1 MKETTTYP
9 SISVVAKKHRGE
21 QRLCL
26 QFAYYKPLIALVKKL
41 PDVRW
46 SKQMGCWH
54 MPFSKANC
62 ELIKQQLSSI
72 TQIDF
77 RSLSSTTPIKLK
89 LSESQKGVLNGFYT
103 YLKGKRFSD
112 STLKTYSYMVAEFLL
127 YHKKDNISNPRE
139 IEDYISKDFIKKKP
153 AISTHRQLISALKHF
168 LIYSKANFELDFK
181 SIAPRRDK
189 KLPSVLSK
197 EEVIRLIQVTKNLKH
212 RVCIALLYSSGLR
225 IGELLKLELK
235 DLDFE
240 RQMVRVS
247 MGKGRKDRYVP
258 IAKSIVP
265 MLHNYLTTYTPQQYL
280 IENDSKHI
288 PYAATSV
295 RSFLKRSVARAG
307 IQKVI
312 TPHTLRHSYA
322 THLLESGTDI
332 RYIQALLGHSKPE
345 TTMVYTHVQSDAV
358 KKINNPLDLIVA
370 QYKNSQKSAIFISD
384 NNDKNTSISGK

>member
-1 MKETTTYP
+1 
-9 SISVVAKKHRGE
+9 
-21 QRLCL
+21 
-26 QFAYYKPLIALVKKL
+26 
-41 PDVRW
+41 
-46 SKQMGCWH
+46 
-54 MPFSKANC
+54 
-62 ELIKQQLSSI
+62 
-72 TQIDF
+72 
-77 RSLSSTTPIKLK
+77 
-89 LSESQKGVLNGFYT
+89 
-103 YLKGKRFSD
+103 
-112 STLKTYSYMVAEFLL
+112 
-127 YHKKDNISNPRE
+127 
-139 IEDYISKDFIKKKP
+139 
-153 AISTHRQLISALKHF
+153 
-168 LIYSKANFELDFK
+168 
-181 SIAPRRDK
+181 
-189 KLPSVLSK
+189 
-197 EEVIRLIQVTKNLKH
+197 
-212 RVCIALLYSSGLR
+212 LYSSGLR

-240 RQMVRVS
+240 RQMLRVS

-295 RSFLKRSVARAG
+295 RSFLKRSVERAG

-345 TTMVYTHVQSDAV
+345 TTMVYTHVQSDAI